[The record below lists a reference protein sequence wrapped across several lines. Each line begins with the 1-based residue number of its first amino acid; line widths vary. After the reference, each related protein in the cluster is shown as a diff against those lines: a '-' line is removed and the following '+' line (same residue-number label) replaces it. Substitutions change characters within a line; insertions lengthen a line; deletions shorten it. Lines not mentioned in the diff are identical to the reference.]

1 MNKVY
6 IFGAGNNAYGVV
18 SYIGC
23 ENVIAIIDNE
33 KKKQG
38 DRLLGIPIISLNEY
52 VAKNN
57 NEQIVISAAI
67 YNEIIIQ
74 LEERNIYNYSV
85 APILS
90 RGMVSPEEIY
100 IKCGLEKDR
109 EIVIFGSNIVSDKF
123 IDYITQNHKDLRYEM
138 ICDSINEVHNDFNYR
153 RKVIVFKENIEL
165 RDKEFLS
172 NFQEICDVYEIIGEE
187 RKEKMSKLIR
197 FKDKHKD
204 ERCFIVCNGPSLRI
218 SDLEKLYD
226 NNIYTFGC
234 NLIFKM
240 YSDTYWRPNAYVI
253 TEFGLYKTYYDEIRD
268 LKKGNNEVFVKGI
281 CEIEQMKELDGINY
295 YYEDCRRKYYENEV
309 FSDDIVRGV
318 YSGYT
323 VAYDMI
329 QIAVYMGF
337 SEIYLIGA
345 DFNYNGDA
353 AQKGNHVYDS
363 KFQDKRKM
371 AGRSYID
378 CSINAMEVSRKYA
391 EAHGIKIYNATRG
404 GKLEVFERKELDE
417 LFKGYFKRAN

>member
-1 MNKVY
+1 
-6 IFGAGNNAYGVV
+6 
-18 SYIGC
+18 
-23 ENVIAIIDNE
+23 
-33 KKKQG
+33 
-38 DRLLGIPIISLNEY
+38 
-52 VAKNN
+52 
-57 NEQIVISAAI
+57 
-67 YNEIIIQ
+67 
-74 LEERNIYNYSV
+74 
-85 APILS
+85 
-90 RGMVSPEEIY
+90 
-100 IKCGLEKDR
+100 
-109 EIVIFGSNIVSDKF
+109 
-123 IDYITQNHKDLRYEM
+123 
-138 ICDSINEVHNDFNYR
+138 
-153 RKVIVFKENIEL
+153 
-165 RDKEFLS
+165 
-172 NFQEICDVYEIIGEE
+172 
-187 RKEKMSKLIR
+187 
-197 FKDKHKD
+197 
-204 ERCFIVCNGPSLRI
+204 
-218 SDLEKLYD
+218 
-226 NNIYTFGC
+226 
-234 NLIFKM
+234 
-240 YSDTYWRPNAYVI
+240 
-253 TEFGLYKTYYDEIRD
+253 
-268 LKKGNNEVFVKGI
+268 
-281 CEIEQMKELDGINY
+281 MKELDGINY